1 MICVIFGVFPLD
13 YLDVFIR
20 TDLFLICVIC
30 MICMMCI
37 MCMVCLMLRGGVC
50 TICMMYYDVVY
61 CRTCFLGCICTMMC
75 YTARRLAA
83 TGEEVDDVGRD
94 LHGLPMNR

>member
-50 TICMMYYDVVY
+50 TICMM
-61 CRTCFLGCICTMMC
+61 
-75 YTARRLAA
+75 
-83 TGEEVDDVGRD
+83 
-94 LHGLPMNR
+94 